1 MTLFPRSWP
10 EGLWAF
16 VLLGPA
22 TISAAGACQDSD
34 VASEVPVDGAPAD
47 TAAAALDPE
56 VRTEPLDS
64 VRVLKVWLVNRRSS
78 PVIVEATAGA
88 DPVAVDSLEPLDSA
102 RVNLEVR
109 ADSVRLTTRSADG
122 RELGARWLRVAED
135 SVTRL
140 ELP

>member
-1 MTLFPRSWP
+1 M
-10 EGLWAF
+10 
-16 VLLGPA
+16 
-22 TISAAGACQDSD
+22 
-34 VASEVPVDGAPAD
+34 DGAPAD

-88 DPVAVDSLEPLDSA
+88 DPVAVDSLEALDSA

-122 RELGARWLRVAED
+122 RELGARWLHVAED